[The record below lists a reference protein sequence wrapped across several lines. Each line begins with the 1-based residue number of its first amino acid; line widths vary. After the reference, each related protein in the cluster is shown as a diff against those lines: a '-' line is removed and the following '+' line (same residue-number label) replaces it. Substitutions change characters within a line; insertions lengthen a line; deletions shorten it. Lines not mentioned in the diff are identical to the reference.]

1 MTRKYEDTLRN
12 ALLAAFKTALGS
24 GSLARI
30 YTGAEPADE
39 SATATGTLLWE
50 GTATGE
56 WLSTPAAGS
65 MTMTAPFTGST
76 LAGGTAGYYRLLTS
90 GGAVREQGSIS
101 RAFSLVTSAATS
113 SGANVLT
120 FAAAGT
126 VSDGMAVAGA
136 GIPPGTTVLSHT
148 STTVT
153 LSNVTTGVS
162 SGASVYFGDTSGDMW
177 LPDTTFAPS
186 LSFTIDVFTRVA
198 PGA

>member
-1 MTRKYEDTLRN
+1 MTRKYKDTLRD
-12 ALLAAFKTALGS
+12 ALLAAYKATLGS
-24 GSLARI
+24 GSKASI

-39 SATATGTLLWE
+39 SATETGTLLWE

-56 WLSTPAAGS
+56 WLAAPASGA
-65 MTMTAPFTGST
+65 MVMVAPFTGGT
-76 LAGGTAGYYRLLTS
+76 LADGTAGYYRLRTS
-90 GGAVREQGSIS
+90 DGTAMEQGAIT
-101 RAFSLVTSAATS
+101 RAFSLVTSVSTA
-113 SGANVLT
+113 SGNNVLT

-126 VSDGMAVAGA
+126 VSDGMAVAGT

-153 LSNVTTGVS
+153 LSNVSTGVS
-162 SGASVYFGDTSGDMW
+162 SGATVYFGDTSGEMW
-177 LPDTTFAPS
+177 LPQTVFAPS